1 MTSSLLAVL
10 LLFAAWSR
18 TERAKRIRDRGILR
32 LPAIGDVLRLYGVS
46 QFSRALGTLLT
57 GGMPLANAIPVAA
70 RAVGNRHLRSA
81 LGPTAELVRE
91 GRSFVETLAETG
103 EIPGFA
109 LQMVRVGEG
118 TGDLAR
124 MVSSVADFNDEV
136 IENRVTVLLSLLTP
150 VVLLILGGFVALVLL
165 AIYLPLFSL
174 ASVPQF

>member
-1 MTSSLLAVL
+1 M
-10 LLFAAWSR
+10 
-18 TERAKRIRDRGILR
+18 
-32 LPAIGDVLRLYGVS
+32 PAIGEVLRLYGVS
-46 QFSRALGTLLT
+46 QFARSLGTLLA
-57 GGMPLANAIPVAA
+57 GGMPLVSAIPVAA
-70 RAVGNRHLRSA
+70 RAVGNRYLRSV
-81 LGPTAELVRE
+81 LEPTAGAVRE

-103 EIPGFA
+103 EVPGFA